1 MSMHP
6 EASAGFSRGA
16 AAYER
21 GRPDY
26 PAAAVGWL
34 TARLGLGPGKLVV
47 DLGAGTGKLTRQL
60 VPYGARVIAL
70 EPVKEM
76 ADELER
82 AVAGVEVL
90 AETVASTSLASGSVD
105 AATAGQSFHWFADQ
119 PSLHEIH
126 RILRP
131 GGRLGLVWNRRDP
144 HSQLWRAV
152 SELIDPLRRGSPD
165 HATGE
170 WRRELRASRIFG
182 PLESRAFSHQHLATP
197 EQMVDRV
204 LSLSF
209 VAAAEPALQ
218 QRLRERVLEL
228 AAEYQN
234 RPNQLIALPYQ
245 SEVFACRAC

>member
-1 MSMHP
+1 MHP
-6 EASAGFSRGA
+6 EASTGFSRGA

-34 TARLGLGPGKLVV
+34 AARLGLGPGKLVV

-165 HATGE
+165 QATGE
-170 WRRELRASRIFG
+170 WRRELRASRAFG
-182 PLESRAFSHQHLATP
+182 PLESRAFSHQHLATR

-209 VAAAEPALQ
+209 VAASDPTLQ
-218 QRLRERVLEL
+218 ERLREQVLEL

-234 RPNQLIALPYQ
+234 QPNQLIALPYQ